1 MAFYIPYF
9 VGASMA
15 SYLTKHMYTYM
26 SEEGEINLDESSN
39 NNIKDNT
46 FLKLSEEPIILE
58 SIPEDIEINENKEV
72 IEPKEEVVIE
82 PTEEVIEP
90 TEEVIEPKEEE
101 VIEPTEEVIEPKE
114 EEVIEPK
121 EEEVVEPTEEVIEPK
136 EEEVIEPKE
145 EVVEPK
151 EEEVIEPKEEVVE
164 PKEEVVE
171 KDIYR
176 GNGTIEKANLETI
189 IEEPETPVVQEIV
202 YCSKCSLYL
211 PKRCFSKN
219 QFKKYSK
226 VPKCKICTKLK

>member
-90 TEEVIEPKEEE
+90 
-101 VIEPTEEVIEPKE
+101 KE

-145 EVVEPK
+145 EEVVEPTEEVIEPK

>member
-72 IEPKEEVVIE
+72 IEPKEEVIE
-82 PTEEVIEP
+82 PT
-90 TEEVIEPKEEE
+90 
-101 VIEPTEEVIEPKE
+101 E

-121 EEEVVEPTEEVIEPK
+121 EEVIEPTEEEVIEPK
-136 EEEVIEPKE
+136 EEVIEEVIEPKE
-145 EVVEPK
+145 EVVE
-151 EEEVIEPKEEVVE
+151 EVI
-164 PKEEVVE
+164 E

>member
-15 SYLTKHMYTYM
+15 SYLTKNMYSYM
-26 SEEGEINLDESSN
+26 TEETELDIEETSKD
-39 NNIKDNT
+39 NIKENT

-58 SIPEDIEINENKEV
+58 SIPEDIDTNEKEEV
-72 IEPKEEVVIE
+72 VEPKEEVIE
-82 PTEEVIEP
+82 I
-90 TEEVIEPKEEE
+90 
-101 VIEPTEEVIEPKE
+101 
-114 EEVIEPK
+114 
-121 EEEVVEPTEEVIEPK
+121 K

-145 EVVEPK
+145 EVIEIK
-151 EEEVIEPKEEVVE
+151 EEVIEIKEEVVE
-164 PKEEVVE
+164 IKEEVVE
-171 KDIYR
+171 EVSK

>member
-72 IEPKEEVVIE
+72 IEPKEEVVI
-82 PTEEVIEP
+82 
-90 TEEVIEPKEEE
+90 
-101 VIEPTEEVIEPKE
+101 
-114 EEVIEPK
+114 
-121 EEEVVEPTEEVIEPK
+121 EPTEEVIEPK

>member
-58 SIPEDIEINENKEV
+58 SIPEDIDINENKEV
-72 IEPKEEVVIE
+72 IEPKEEVIEPTEEEVIEPKEEVIE
-82 PTEEVIEP
+82 PTEEVVEPKEEVIEP
-90 TEEVIEPKEEE
+90 TEEVI
-101 VIEPTEEVIEPKE
+101 
-114 EEVIEPK
+114 
-121 EEEVVEPTEEVIEPK
+121 
-136 EEEVIEPKE
+136 
-145 EVVEPK
+145 
-151 EEEVIEPKEEVVE
+151 
-164 PKEEVVE
+164 E

>member
-72 IEPKEEVVIE
+72 IEPKEEV
-82 PTEEVIEP
+82 
-90 TEEVIEPKEEE
+90 

>member
-72 IEPKEEVVIE
+72 IEPNKEVIE
-82 PTEEVIEP
+82 PKEEIIEPTTKEVIEEVIEP
-90 TEEVIEPKEEE
+90 TEEE
-101 VIEPTEEVIEPKE
+101 VIEPTEEEVI
-114 EEVIEPK
+114 EEVIEPTTK
-121 EEEVVEPTEEVIEPK
+121 EVIEEVI
-136 EEEVIEPKE
+136 
-145 EVVEPK
+145 
-151 EEEVIEPKEEVVE
+151 
-164 PKEEVVE
+164 E

-226 VPKCKICTKLK
+226 VPTCKICTKLK

>member
-72 IEPKEEVVIE
+72 IEPKEEVIE
-82 PTEEVIEP
+82 PTTEEVIEP
-90 TEEVIEPKEEE
+90 TEEEVIEE
-101 VIEPTEEVIEPKE
+101 VIEPTTKEVIEEVI
-114 EEVIEPK
+114 
-121 EEEVVEPTEEVIEPK
+121 
-136 EEEVIEPKE
+136 
-145 EVVEPK
+145 
-151 EEEVIEPKEEVVE
+151 
-164 PKEEVVE
+164 E

-226 VPKCKICTKLK
+226 VPTCKICTKLK

>member
-58 SIPEDIEINENKEV
+58 SIPEDIDINENKED
-72 IEPKEEVVIE
+72 IDINENKEVIE

-90 TEEVIEPKEEE
+90 TEEVIEPTEEE
-101 VIEPTEEVIEPKE
+101 VIEPTEEVVEPT
-114 EEVIEPK
+114 
-121 EEEVVEPTEEVIEPK
+121 EEVVEPTEEVIEPT
-136 EEEVIEPKE
+136 EEVI
-145 EVVEPK
+145 
-151 EEEVIEPKEEVVE
+151 
-164 PKEEVVE
+164 E

>member
-72 IEPKEEVVIE
+72 IEP
-82 PTEEVIEP
+82 TE
-90 TEEVIEPKEEE
+90 
-101 VIEPTEEVIEPKE
+101 
-114 EEVIEPK
+114 
-121 EEEVVEPTEEVIEPK
+121 EEVIEPK

-145 EVVEPK
+145 EV
-151 EEEVIEPKEEVVE
+151 IEPKEEVI
-164 PKEEVVE
+164 E

-226 VPKCKICTKLK
+226 VPTCKICTKLK

>member
-72 IEPKEEVVIE
+72 IEPNK
-82 PTEEVIEP
+82 
-90 TEEVIEPKEEE
+90 EVIEPKEEIIEPTTKEVIEE
-101 VIEPTEEVIEPKE
+101 VIEPTTKEVI
-114 EEVIEPK
+114 
-121 EEEVVEPTEEVIEPK
+121 
-136 EEEVIEPKE
+136 
-145 EVVEPK
+145 
-151 EEEVIEPKEEVVE
+151 
-164 PKEEVVE
+164 E

-226 VPKCKICTKLK
+226 VPTCKICTKLK

>member
-82 PTEEVIEP
+82 PT
-90 TEEVIEPKEEE
+90 EE

>member
-90 TEEVIEPKEEE
+90 TEEVIEPKEEV

-121 EEEVVEPTEEVIEPK
+121 EEEVVEPTEEVI
-136 EEEVIEPKE
+136 
-145 EVVEPK
+145 EPK